1 MSDARKEAPKD
12 VRPFFPTATAPSPTR
27 ALGAV
32 LPALVTQPV
41 TSPWLPRPAEPVATA
56 AGPSPDQAA
65 GIAALREDA
74 RAQGRAEGLAE
85 TAEMREELTA
95 LIAGLRAPAGEI
107 VAPAAEL
114 VAEVA
119 AVVIETWLGHTDR
132 SALFA
137 PIVQS
142 WLARSPSQP
151 ATARV
156 NPADAAALAAA
167 IGGAP
172 LTVAPDAAM
181 SPGALEITSP
191 TLELTHDWR
200 TRLDELRTAVAAALT
215 DDAQVDGST
224 GSAIDAGEPA

>member
-1 MSDARKEAPKD
+1 MTRD
-12 VRPFFPTATAPSPTR
+12 VRPFFPTATVASPTR

-41 TSPWLPRPAEPVATA
+41 TSPWLPRAAEPVAAA
-56 AGPSPDQAA
+56 AGPSPDEAA
-65 GIAALREDA
+65 AIEALREAA
-74 RAQGRAEGLAE
+74 RAEGRAEGLAE
-85 TAEMREELTA
+85 TVAMREELTA

-114 VAEVA
+114 VSEVA
-119 AVVIETWLGHTDR
+119 AVVIETWLGHADK

-142 WLARSPSQP
+142 WLARSPSQA

-167 IGGAP
+167 VGDAP

-181 SPGALEITSP
+181 APGALEITSP
-191 TLELTHDWR
+191 TLELNHDWR
-200 TRLDELRTAVAAALT
+200 TRLDELRTAIAAALT
-215 DDAQVDGST
+215 GDAEVDAQ
-224 GSAIDAGEPA
+224 AGEPSDAGDPA

>member
-1 MSDARKEAPKD
+1 VTKD
-12 VRPFFPTATAPSPTR
+12 VRPFFPTALSPSSTR

-32 LPALVTQPV
+32 LPALVTAPV
-41 TSPWLPRPAEPVATA
+41 TSPWSPRAVEPVAA
-56 AGPSPDQAA
+56 VVGPSPDDAVA
-65 GIAALREDA
+65 LAALREAA
-74 RAQGRAEGLAE
+74 RAEGRAEGLAE
-85 TAEMREELTA
+85 TAAMREELTA
-95 LIAGLRAPAGEI
+95 LIASLRAPAGEI

-119 AVVIETWLGHTDR
+119 SVVIESWLGHADK

-151 ATARV
+151 AIARV
-156 NPADAAALAAA
+156 NPADAAALGAA

-172 LTVAPDAAM
+172 ITVVLDPEMEA
-181 SPGALEITSP
+181 GALEITSP

-200 TRLDELRTAVAAALT
+200 TRLGELRTAIAAALT
-215 DDAQVDGST
+215 DDAQVNGQVNEST
-224 GSAIDAGEPA
+224 GSAIDRGEPA

>member
-1 MSDARKEAPKD
+1 MTKD
-12 VRPFFPTATAPSPTR
+12 VRPFFPTALSPSPTR
-27 ALGAV
+27 ALGAM
-32 LPALVTQPV
+32 LPALVTPPV
-41 TSPWLPRPAEPVATA
+41 TSPWSPRAVEPVAAA
-56 AGPSPDQAA
+56 AGPSPDEAA
-65 GIAALREDA
+65 AIAALREAA
-74 RAQGRAEGLAE
+74 RAEGRAEGLAE
-85 TAEMREELTA
+85 TAALRDELTA

-119 AVVIETWLGHTDR
+119 SVVIETWLGHADKT
-132 SALFA
+132 ALFA

-156 NPADAAALAAA
+156 NPAEAAALAAA

-172 LTVAPDAAM
+172 LTVAPDPAM
-181 SPGALEITSP
+181 APGALEITSP

-200 TRLDELRTAVAAALT
+200 TRLDELRTAIAAAL
-215 DDAQVDGST
+215 ADGT
-224 GSAIDAGEPA
+224 EGDGPAAEPVEAGEPA

>member
-1 MSDARKEAPKD
+1 MSGNGATKD
-12 VRPFFPTATAPSPTR
+12 VRPFFLTAPSPTR

-32 LPALVTQPV
+32 LPALVTPPV
-41 TSPWLPRPAEPVATA
+41 TSPWSPRAADPVAAA
-56 AGPSPDQAA
+56 AGPSPDEAA
-65 GIAALREDA
+65 AIATLREDA
-74 RAQGRAEGLAE
+74 RAEGRAEGLAE
-85 TAEMREELTA
+85 TAAMREELTA

-119 AVVIETWLGHTDR
+119 AVVIETWLGHADK

-156 NPADAAALAAA
+156 NPADAAVLAAA
-167 IGGAP
+167 IGDAP
-172 LTVAPDAAM
+172 ITVAPDPAM
-181 SPGALEITSP
+181 APGALEIMSP
-191 TLELTHDWR
+191 TLELAHDWR
-200 TRLDELRTAVAAALT
+200 TRLDELRTAIAAALT
-215 DDAQVDGST
+215 NDAEVGGSV
-224 GSAIDAGEPA
+224 AEPTQGAPA